1 MLLVGAA
8 LADEEHAA
16 GVQRAPRRA
25 GTAERPRGGT
35 LHPGASAS
43 CEIRNGLGPAVDAT
57 AAFAQLHGRLA
68 GRATPGVWIRA
79 SSPARTAVTLLTG
92 DRLAYRRRDLHDQRD
107 GRRLRR
113 HPAAPPKIRLRSA
126 TRVDQGPLSGY
137 DPRHLDMLTPDR
149 PRRCRAQL
157 ACTVC
162 AELQEAAR
170 SAVGSH
176 APVETPSRS
185 SGVHAAATRRR
196 PAGSAVSRTGHPA
209 QARRCGKRVAGYP
222 VGDGGSGAGVLSTRR

>member
-1 MLLVGAA
+1 MLAA
-8 LADEEHAA
+8 SSALPGVQGQQSVHAA
-16 GVQRAPRRA
+16 EPYTRARARRA
-25 GTAERPRGGT
+25 KSETDWVRQSTRQLRSRSRTAGSR
-35 LHPGASAS
+35 
-43 CEIRNGLGPAVDAT
+43 
-57 AAFAQLHGRLA
+57 
-68 GRATPGVWIRA
+68 GRATSASWMRA

-113 HPAAPPKIRLRSA
+113 HPAATPGIRLRSA

>member
-8 LADEEHAA
+8 PPTRSMLSTYGPLPGVQGQQSVHAA
-16 GVQRAPRRA
+16 EPYTSSGR
-25 GTAERPRGGT
+25 ERVV
-35 LHPGASAS
+35 
-43 CEIRNGLGPAVDAT
+43 EIQNGLGPAVDAT
-57 AAFAQLHGRLA
+57 AASRSWTAGSR
-68 GRATPGVWIRA
+68 GRATRRRVDRA
-79 SSPARTAVTLLTG
+79 SSPARTAG
-92 DRLAYRRRDLHDQRD
+92 P
-107 GRRLRR
+107 GRSGT
-113 HPAAPPKIRLRSA
+113 PQRLRS
-126 TRVDQGPLSGY
+126 RN
-137 DPRHLDMLTPDR
+137 LDMLTPDR

-157 ACTVC
+157 AYAVC

-176 APVETPSRS
+176 APVETPRRS